1 MKRWGHSPGVHL
13 SRACQAALVSLEDP
27 AGRRGH
33 SVPVRHLGAPCNPPQ
48 HTHRPPDPLD
58 TYLLSMRADGALGSR
73 ETLDTRERRH
83 RGPRGGPHFLPQ
95 PAAPVHNTS
104 SKDLRPFPVPTQGLT
119 QLQEPRGSPSGWG
132 GTDRTTHLGPGGA
145 LLPGRS
151 WFSLGSLETA
161 ARPGS
166 EGNGDG
172 TNRQGR

>member
-48 HTHRPPDPLD
+48 HTHRPPDPLV

-73 ETLDTRERRH
+73 ETLDTRERCH
-83 RGPRGGPHFLPQ
+83 RGPQGWAPLSP
-95 PAAPVHNTS
+95 PAPVHNTS
-104 SKDLRPFPVPTQGLT
+104 SKDLRPSFPVPTQGLT
-119 QLQEPRGSPSGWG
+119 HCEGPG
-132 GTDRTTHLGPGGA
+132 GAPQAGGADRTTHLGPGGA
-145 LLPGRS
+145 LLPRRS